1 MPLQLNI
8 TVDPASARALRSAL
22 ERVPLDM
29 QNQAA
34 AKAMRRFGRLV
45 VARARPGMRSAV
57 VRRGLTAKVK
67 RYRLLTWLGVGTR
80 MNRMPQKTLSG
91 SRAKREAYD
100 QYTPGWRSHW
110 EELGWHTWAKGWQR
124 VRRGLGRAWKR
135 GLRHRGRG
143 VFHRGSRALGNAATS
158 MAPQFRSIAEDE
170 ISRYIR
176 SLNR

>member
-29 QNQAA
+29 QDKAA
-34 AKAMRRFGRLV
+34 GKAMRRFGRIV
-45 VARARPGMRSAV
+45 IAKARPSMRSKT
-57 VRRGLTAKVK
+57 VRRGLTAKIK
-67 RYRLLTWLGVGTR
+67 RYKNLTWLGVGTK
-80 MNRMPQKTLSG
+80 MKTLPQKAQSG

-135 GLRHRGRG
+135 GLKHRGRG
-143 VFHRGSRALGNAATS
+143 VFHRGSGALGSAAAS
-158 MAPQFRSIAEDE
+158 MAPQFRSIVAEE
-170 ISRYIR
+170 VAKYTEGLKR
-176 SLNR
+176 